1 MSHRLYRENQHARW
15 KRSVN
20 DHARRTCKTMATK
33 NNLETGRLNFA
44 DSWLDGFKEREQ
56 QSLLQQYTI
65 TIFMLHV
72 RLDSNY

>member
-1 MSHRLYRENQHARW
+1 MQEELVCERAAQPKPWRPKITYTRNREA
-15 KRSVN
+15 KFCGLVVSYTV
-20 DHARRTCKTMATK
+20 
-33 NNLETGRLNFA
+33 
-44 DSWLDGFKEREQ
+44 GFKEREQ

>member
-1 MSHRLYRENQHARW
+1 MPEELSRERAAQLKPWRPKQPRNRKA
-15 KRSVN
+15 KFCGLVVSYTV
-20 DHARRTCKTMATK
+20 
-33 NNLETGRLNFA
+33 GI
-44 DSWLDGFKEREQ
+44 KEREQ